1 MHEQVR
7 DEPRGSARPVFCL
20 SEAEIFQDLSP
31 DEMSGIAARAPM
43 RTIPPGTVVWPP
55 RESRKTLFIVKAGQI
70 RLYRLSPEGRRLTL
84 AVLGPGA
91 LFGEM
96 DLVGQRMGDGVAEAV
111 DASVLCLMSEDDV
124 RSMLLA
130 DRRIVTRII
139 EGLGRR
145 LADVEQ
151 RLADSVFKTAPQ
163 RVAAV
168 LCRLAAAAP
177 ADTGLFA
184 RRGAEIRLTHEQLSD
199 LVGTT
204 RETTTKL
211 LGELRDAGLVR
222 LRRGAVVV
230 LDRARLGAAAE
241 GTWPTTRP
249 ARRGPPPDA
258 G

>member
-1 MHEQVR
+1 MNERAEGAAQ
-7 DEPRGSARPVFCL
+7 ESAAPVFCL
-20 SEAEIFQDLSP
+20 SEAEIFQDLSAQ
-31 DEMSGIAARAPM
+31 EMSDIAARAPM
-43 RTIPPGTVVWPP
+43 RTIPPGTVVWSP
-55 RESRKTLFIVKAGQI
+55 RESHKALFIVKAGQVRI
-70 RLYRLSPEGRRLTL
+70 YRISPEGRRLTL

-96 DLVGQRMGDGVAEAV
+96 DLIGQRMGDGVAEAIQ
-111 DASVLCLMSEDDV
+111 ATVLCLMSEQDV

-130 DRRIVTRII
+130 DRRIAIRII

-151 RLADSVFKTAPQ
+151 RLADTVLKTAPQ

-177 ADTGLFA
+177 AEPGLFG
-184 RRGAEIRLTHEQLSD
+184 RRGAEVRLTHEQLAD

-222 LRRGAVVV
+222 LRRGAVIV
-230 LDRARLGAAAE
+230 LDRAGLRAAADS
-241 GTWPTTRP
+241 TWPATHSALP
-249 ARRGPPPDA
+249 EPPHHR
-258 G
+258 